1 MIQIKNNKIIE
12 GDCLEQLDVLAKDSV
27 DLVVT
32 DPPYGIEYQSKHRD
46 NKFDVLENDDKIDT
60 SFIPKIERVTKPN
73 SGLYVFTR
81 WDVYPEWLEA
91 IKASEF
97 EVKNCIV
104 WDKKIHG
111 MGDLYESYA
120 PQHEFIIYAT
130 KGNVEL
136 NGKRPTDI
144 IREQRVSPEDLEHP
158 TEKPVSLISKLIK
171 NSSDKGDLVLD
182 PFAGSGST
190 LVAAEKWDRNYIGIE
205 IAEKFVELSKK
216 RMKDSKS
223 QKTITDLE
231 SL

>member
-12 GDCLEQLDVLAKDSV
+12 GDCLEQLDVLPKDSV

-32 DPPYGIEYQSKHRD
+32 DPPYGIEYQSNCRD

-104 WDKKIHG
+104 WDRKIHG
-111 MGDLYESYA
+111 MGDLKESYA
-120 PQHEFIIYAT
+120 PQHDFIIYAT
-130 KGNVEL
+130 KGTLEI
-136 NGKRPTDI
+136 NGKRPTNI

-158 TEKPVSLISKLIK
+158 TEKPVSLIAKLIK

-190 LVAAEKWDRNYIGIE
+190 LVAAEKYGRNYIGIE
-205 IAEKFVELSKK
+205 IAEKFVRLA
-216 RMKDSKS
+216 RQRLKDSKS
-223 QKTITDLE
+223 QKRITDLE
-231 SL
+231 NL